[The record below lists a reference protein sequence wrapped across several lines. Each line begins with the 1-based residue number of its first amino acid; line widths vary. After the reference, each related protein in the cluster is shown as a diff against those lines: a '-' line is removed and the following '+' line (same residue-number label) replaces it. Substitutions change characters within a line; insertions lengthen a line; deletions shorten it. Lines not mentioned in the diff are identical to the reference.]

1 MSNHA
6 PREPQQYSMGAV
18 KRPAAQAP
26 NEPQACKRR
35 APYAPRACDACRRRK
50 GRCDGRKPC
59 EYCSVRSLECCF
71 SLGPDER
78 RAGAN
83 LMGANLVG
91 ANLVGA
97 NLVGAGSGNSLLMA
111 AAPKDP
117 KWTPESITSLSGL
130 VATMQGQLDT
140 IVAHLNMSMSTQGG
154 QIPDNPST
162 AVAKSPIKPPR
173 ANSSSKRSSAPQF
186 HGPTSPDYSLIVA
199 LIRIEEGSDSGAKPD
214 RSRIPS
220 FDDSQSDDDEDAGLS
235 LSPGDDDSVASQ
247 ESVTPLSRPTLFQFL
262 NCLSQTEAVRLLRVY
277 HEVIGEL
284 HPVCDIESLVEQV
297 NGLYNAS
304 SQRQGAGDD
313 AELAADED
321 DLLILNLTLTIAL
334 TAEASSESQS
344 RLAATLHN
352 YCRHVNDAKLASLA
366 ASKKRAVIA
375 LLMGFYHY
383 FNCRIRLAWRMC
395 GLAGRVAMELGL
407 HSRDV
412 FQPGPESDRQHQ
424 EVAVLSCSILV
435 LDRQWSAAAGL
446 PSNFQESDFDMARVS
461 LATTPYLK
469 AMMAF
474 TLMSHK
480 FNEPI
485 SRVAQG
491 GTCQDEDALEV
502 TNFQI
507 EQWRKRAL
515 EKHNFTHPQ
524 NCDSYSATGSKSPP
538 WTTLLY
544 LRANAVRGILLRPF
558 FLSISNSLANK
569 KIQRGLEIVSDS
581 INILSALDKST
592 DVYKKQ
598 HPHFQHFLASSC
610 ALLFLI
616 LSYTEQNR
624 GHLSL
629 DLAADYA
636 HSVRRNFK
644 MALSLSA
651 EYKKSSRASRKLW
664 KRLLSMREPLLRW
677 GILSHG
683 ESSEDPA
690 STSTTLEPEPIFSIA
705 SGKELE
711 LSAKGFD
718 QHGTAAV
725 PFSGD
730 DTSFLDFSIS
740 NAAAGL
746 PGLSL
751 ADLNNDTTTQ
761 YPDPLMFEW
770 PMNAAGTFFS
780 DRGL

>member
-1 MSNHA
+1 
-6 PREPQQYSMGAV
+6 
-18 KRPAAQAP
+18 
-26 NEPQACKRR
+26 
-35 APYAPRACDACRRRK
+35 
-50 GRCDGRKPC
+50 
-59 EYCSVRSLECCF
+59 
-71 SLGPDER
+71 
-78 RAGAN
+78 
-83 LMGANLVG
+83 
-91 ANLVGA
+91 
-97 NLVGAGSGNSLLMA
+97 
-111 AAPKDP
+111 
-117 KWTPESITSLSGL
+117 
-130 VATMQGQLDT
+130 MQGQLDT
-140 IVAHLNMSMSTQGG
+140 IVAHLNMSPRG
-154 QIPDNPST
+154 QNLGVPPVKRATNDANPST
-162 AVAKSPIKPPR
+162 DVASSPVKAPR
-173 ANSSSKRSSAPQF
+173 ANSSSKRSAPQF
-186 HGPTSPDYSLIVA
+186 HGPTSPDYSLIAA
-199 LIRIEEGSDSGAKPD
+199 LIRIEEGSGSGSSSGSGARPD

-220 FDDSQSDDDEDAGLS
+220 FDDSQSDDEDVG
-235 LSPGDDDSVASQ
+235 LSPGDDDSVVSQ

-262 NCLSQTEAVRLLRVY
+262 NCLGQDEAVRLLRVY

-284 HPVCDIESLVEQV
+284 HPVCDIESLVEQM
-297 NGLYNAS
+297 NGLYGAS
-304 SQRQGAGDD
+304 

-321 DLLILNLTLTIAL
+321 DLIILNLTLTIAL

-344 RLAATLHN
+344 HLATTLHN

-366 ASKKRAVIA
+366 ASKKRAIIA

-395 GLAGRVAMELGL
+395 GLAGRLAMELGL
-407 HSRDV
+407 HSRDA
-412 FQPGPESDRQHQ
+412 FQPGLEDHSRQH
-424 EVAVLSCSILV
+424 EVAILSCSILI

-446 PSNFQESDFDMARVS
+446 PSNFQESDFEMARVS

-515 EKHNFTHPQ
+515 EKHSFTHPQ
-524 NCDSYSATGSKSPP
+524 NCDSYSATGNKSPA

-558 FLSISNSLANK
+558 FLSSSNSLAK
-569 KIQRGLEIVSDS
+569 KKVQRGLEIVSDS

-636 HSVRRNFK
+636 HSVRRNFQ

-651 EYKKSSRASRKLW
+651 AYKKSSRASRKLW

-683 ESSEDPA
+683 EGSEHPA
-690 STSTTLEPEPIFSIA
+690 STSATLDSGPIFAIPAGKEPEVLP
-705 SGKELE
+705 
-711 LSAKGFD
+711 KGFD
-718 QHGTAAV
+718 QQVTGAV
-725 PFSGD
+725 PFPGD
-730 DTSFLDFSIS
+730 DASFLDFAIS
-740 NAAAGL
+740 DAAAGL
-746 PGLSL
+746 PGFSL
-751 ADLNNDTTTQ
+751 ADLDNEQNTQ

-770 PMNAAGTFFS
+770 PVNAAGTFFS
-780 DRGL
+780 DGGL